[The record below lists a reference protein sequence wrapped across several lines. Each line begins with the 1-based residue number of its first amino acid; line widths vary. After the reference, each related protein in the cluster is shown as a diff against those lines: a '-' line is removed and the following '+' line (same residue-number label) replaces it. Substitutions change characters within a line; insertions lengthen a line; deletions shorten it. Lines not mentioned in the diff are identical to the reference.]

1 MNTNTEFEKL
11 ISNFYQRNSI
21 SSPSDEKYLQGF
33 RRHLGQFLSQIDD
46 ESVKQI
52 VANCI
57 SNTYRYYT
65 EKEIKSVL
73 RDFHQNLINQ
83 LTERQLELN
92 DCHFASILNSQTYKH
107 NSSNAMLNLYL
118 EINNLPNSIYY
129 NFYDVAD
136 LEFGRKNFLSETN
149 QDFNHYND
157 EFYNKESKRLKAEWE
172 ERLANKNFLILF
184 DDYAGSGNTVKKFI
198 KMIRKYVNNDLII
211 VIYFIHLT
219 ARAETRIKN
228 FLNQNE
234 IRYIVGSYEKSDKF
248 FSENT
253 ENRIQ
258 IKNFKNFDNPLG
270 YDNTESVLTT
280 YKNTPNNTLEMFWN
294 DRVDDGGWRALFPRN
309 KKSGGNYRGMSEWVK
324 ERKKLLWFITY
335 RKIPENIQLKI
346 IVLLYIKNNLKLS
359 SIVEVELS
367 NIICYT
373 DAIIQ
378 ECQDE
383 NLIELTNQKY
393 QLLNG
398 GIELLKSNSL
408 DKVKFNQIQ
417 NEYESIAKQK
427 EIPLLKI

>member
-1 MNTNTEFEKL
+1 M
-11 ISNFYQRNSI
+11 
-21 SSPSDEKYLQGF
+21 
-33 RRHLGQFLSQIDD
+33 
-46 ESVKQI
+46 
-52 VANCI
+52 
-57 SNTYRYYT
+57 
-65 EKEIKSVL
+65 
-73 RDFHQNLINQ
+73 
-83 LTERQLELN
+83 
-92 DCHFASILNSQTYKH
+92 
-107 NSSNAMLNLYL
+107 
-118 EINNLPNSIYY
+118 
-129 NFYDVAD
+129 
-136 LEFGRKNFLSETN
+136 
-149 QDFNHYND
+149 
-157 EFYNKESKRLKAEWE
+157 
-172 ERLANKNFLILF
+172 ANKNFLILF

-270 YDNTESVLTT
+270 YVNTESVLTT